1 MIEELIQTGSQSL
14 LSVFAP
20 AIAFS
25 AISAVLWAIIRL
37 VKNDPKK
44 AQYKTIPGPK
54 GKFLSEILLSLVT

>member
-1 MIEELIQTGSQSL
+1 MIEGLIQTGSQSL

-54 GKFLSEILLSLVT
+54 GKFPEKTILSLLT

>member
-1 MIEELIQTGSQSL
+1 MIEGLIQTGSQSL

-37 VKNDPKK
+37 VRNDPKK

-54 GKFLSEILLSLVT
+54 GNFLKKKVLSPLT